1 MKLLMVIVVT
11 WRHRFIMQYPHSD
24 QAFIITCSILLKNF
38 AWLLMQFL

>member
-11 WRHRFIMQYPHSD
+11 WWHRFIMQYPHSD